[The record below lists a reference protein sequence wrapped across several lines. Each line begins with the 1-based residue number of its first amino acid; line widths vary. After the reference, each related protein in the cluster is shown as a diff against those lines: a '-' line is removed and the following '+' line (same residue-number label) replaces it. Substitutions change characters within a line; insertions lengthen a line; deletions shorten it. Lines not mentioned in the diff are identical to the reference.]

1 MKEINAVTLD
11 NVAYIAGQPG
21 SIKPVNKGSASFDS
35 FMDISTKTNTGNVQA
50 DVQPKQDAV
59 QKVQVAD
66 QAASQKQP
74 VKGMEDASSTQD
86 NNNIVEDVALVQ
98 SVNDKITDV
107 VKMHWRLMMQHLL
120 MQWQRWVLHH
130 LTCLMLQICSS
141 LFYLSMVHLM

>member
-86 NNNIVEDVALVQ
+86 NNL
-98 SVNDKITDV
+98 
-107 VKMHWRLMMQHLL
+107 
-120 MQWQRWVLHH
+120 
-130 LTCLMLQICSS
+130 S
-141 LFYLSMVHLM
+141 LIHI